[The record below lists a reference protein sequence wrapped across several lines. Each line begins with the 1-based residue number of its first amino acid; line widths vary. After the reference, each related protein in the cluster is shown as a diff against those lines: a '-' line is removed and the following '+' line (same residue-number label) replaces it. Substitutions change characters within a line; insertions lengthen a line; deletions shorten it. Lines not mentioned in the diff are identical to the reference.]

1 MPMRDDT
8 MASRGNTARGR
19 AIIDGIQG
27 SLLFTDK
34 QSRKIYKWL
43 CDAEKAVV
51 RETPPSESARRLQS
65 LRSKKQTL
73 KELKMQRKLTK
84 KKKGRGGGK

>member
-1 MPMRDDT
+1 MRDDA
-8 MASRGNTARGR
+8 MEYYRGR
-19 AIIDGIQG
+19 ATIDGIQG

-43 CDAEKAVV
+43 CDAEKAVG
-51 RETPPSESARRLQS
+51 RETPSKSARRLRS

-73 KELKMQRKLTK
+73 KEFKMQRKLTT